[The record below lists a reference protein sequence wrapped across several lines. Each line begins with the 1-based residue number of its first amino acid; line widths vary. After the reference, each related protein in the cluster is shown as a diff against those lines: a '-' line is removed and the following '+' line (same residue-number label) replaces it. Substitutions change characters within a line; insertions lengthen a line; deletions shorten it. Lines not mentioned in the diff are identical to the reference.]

1 MLKFG
6 TCPKFNKTDFSANV
20 RIRINKAELEMAIP
34 EGKGQ
39 LSSFSERSRDLE
51 KLYKSLYSMKSIKEI
66 FDENNE

>member
-6 TCPKFNKTDFSANV
+6 TCSKFNKNDLSVNV
-20 RIRINKAELEMAIP
+20 RIRINKAELELAIP
-34 EGKGQ
+34 EGKGR
-39 LSSFSERSRDLE
+39 LSSFSEGSRDLE

>member
-6 TCPKFNKTDFSANV
+6 TCSKFNKTDLSANV

-39 LSSFSERSRDLE
+39 LSSFSEGSRDLE
-51 KLYKSLYSMKSIKEI
+51 KLYKSLYSIKSIKEI
-66 FDENNE
+66 FDENYE